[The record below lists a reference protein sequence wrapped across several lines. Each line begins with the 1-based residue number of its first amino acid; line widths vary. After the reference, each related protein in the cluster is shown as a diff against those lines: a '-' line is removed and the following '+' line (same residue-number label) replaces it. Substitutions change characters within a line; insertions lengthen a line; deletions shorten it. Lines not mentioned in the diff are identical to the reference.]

1 MMLTM
6 WCPALGRSVVLVV
19 GLLAAAFAADA
30 QQANKVYRIGFLHLG
45 PPPVTWFENLRTGLR
60 ELGYVEGQNL
70 QFEYGLAQNPAQ
82 LPELAADLVRRKVD
96 VLLAS
101 GTPSVLPARNAT
113 STIPVVFVASI
124 DPVASGAVR
133 SLARPGG
140 NVTGVTSMYADVI
153 GKRIELL
160 QELLPKKLAR
170 VAVLARDHPGHVK
183 YVQEAEVAARTLGV
197 PLQILI
203 VRDARE
209 LEDAFTAAR
218 GATAVLQLDDA
229 LFTSNRT
236 RVAQL
241 ALKHRLPAMVGH
253 RELVEVGGLV
263 AYGAHYPYLYRR
275 SASFVDKI
283 LKGTKP
289 GNLPV
294 EQPAK
299 FELVL
304 NLKTAKE
311 LGLTIPSSLLS
322 EADELIE

>member
-1 MMLTM
+1 MRST
-6 WCPALGRSVVLVV
+6 AIGRVVTLVL
-19 GLLAAAFAADA
+19 GLLVIPLAAGA
-30 QQANKVYRIGFLHLG
+30 QQSDKIYRIGFLRLG
-45 PPPVTWFENLRTGLR
+45 PPPATWFENLQAGLR

-70 QFEYGLAQNPAQ
+70 VFEYGIAETPAQ
-82 LPELAADLVRRKVD
+82 LPEIAADLLRRKID
-96 VLLAS
+96 VLFAS

-113 STIPVVFVASI
+113 NTIPVVFVASI
-124 DPVASGAVR
+124 DPIASGVVQ

-140 NVTGVTSMYADVI
+140 NVTGLTSMYADVI

-160 QELLPKKLAR
+160 QELLSRKLTR

-183 YVQEAEVAARTLGV
+183 YVREAKVAARALGV
-197 PLQILI
+197 SLQVLI

-209 LEDAFTAAR
+209 LDDAFSAAR
-218 GATAVLQLDDA
+218 GASAVLQLDDA
-229 LFTSNRT
+229 LFTSHRI
-236 RVAQL
+236 RVAEL
-241 ALKHRLPAMVGH
+241 ALKYRLPAMVGH
-253 RELVEVGGLV
+253 RELVEAGGLV

-275 SASFVDKI
+275 SASLVDKI

-294 EQPAK
+294 EQPPK

-304 NLKTAKE
+304 NLRTAKE
-311 LGLTIPSSLLS
+311 LGLTIPPSLLS